1 MPELVDMKP
10 KEKFSFPGVF
20 DMSKKDSPVIVL
32 QPIEDEKEPLISVPK
47 KTIAVKKTAPVGE
60 RKPLKLGKIKG

>member
-20 DMSKKDSPVIVL
+20 DMSKKDSPVVVL
-32 QPIEDEKEPLISVPK
+32 QPIEDESEPLAPVAK
-47 KTIAVKKTAPVGE
+47 KPVAVKKTAPVGE
-60 RKPLKLGKIKG
+60 RKTLKLGKKKA